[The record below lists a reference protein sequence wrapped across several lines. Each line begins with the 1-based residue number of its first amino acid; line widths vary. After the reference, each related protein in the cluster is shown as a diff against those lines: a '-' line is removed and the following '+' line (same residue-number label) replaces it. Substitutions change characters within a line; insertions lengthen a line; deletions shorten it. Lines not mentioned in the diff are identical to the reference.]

1 MRTQRERRE
10 KILIYVKRALIKM
23 SGQSEEKKQQSRNW
37 GSVIGP
43 QLVLPL
49 DQTQP
54 RKSQLNDSA
63 RATPVFSLLHKPP
76 LPLNYYQYS
85 IKGILD
91 EPCLNSK
98 PHFSVD

>member
-1 MRTQRERRE
+1 
-10 KILIYVKRALIKM
+10 M
-23 SGQSEEKKQQSRNW
+23 SDQSEGKKQQQSRNW

-76 LPLNYYQYS
+76 LPSNYYQYS
-85 IKGILD
+85 IKGSGILD

-98 PHFSVD
+98 PQFSVD